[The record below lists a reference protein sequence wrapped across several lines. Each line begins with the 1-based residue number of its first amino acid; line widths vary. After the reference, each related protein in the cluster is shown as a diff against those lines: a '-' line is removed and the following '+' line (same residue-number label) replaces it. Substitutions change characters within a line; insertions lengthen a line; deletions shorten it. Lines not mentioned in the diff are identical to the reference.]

1 VIREFIRNRR
11 LEESLALS
19 VALLVVVLLG
29 ATMML
34 VHSSMATSLRTE
46 MEARGFA
53 IARSIGAV
61 ATPSLLAYN
70 YAALQIAA
78 EGASED
84 DGVVYV
90 VIHDKEGEV
99 AGFSGHAELTA
110 EARRPVRSPGSAQVQ
125 VHDKNG
131 FETVLELAMPVRVE
145 GVDEPWGMVRVG
157 LSYGPVTAELQRV
170 DLRLALV
177 GLALAL
183 MAVASGRWI
192 ARRIAAPLRRLAEG
206 TEALS
211 AGDTS
216 HRIPVTGPR
225 EIAELARSFN
235 VMMDRI
241 RDKAEESE
249 AFQRAL
255 EKLNSTLE
263 EQVNERTLALQASE
277 AQYKTL
283 VEHSPDSILIVQGG
297 RVRFVNRAFVET
309 FGVSEEEACS
319 EEFDLDRILDPSSAN
334 LARGRISAWERDE
347 RVTSIEVLGKDRS
360 GRVRH
365 LELRG
370 SRIEYRGSPS
380 AECLLVDRTEA
391 RRLRERLNEAEKL
404 RALGELAGGVAHDF
418 NNLLGAILGRVQLM
432 RRREFEDGTD
442 RELAIIE
449 KAAQDGRETVRRIQ
463 EFSRVRRDRQFTVV
477 DVGEVIRDSVEITRG
492 RWSDDSDRRNVRTCL
507 AVEIDGKPEVLGN
520 ASELREVFT
529 NLILNAV
536 DAMPQ
541 GGKLELTCRR
551 IGDRVVATVS
561 DGGVGMTDEIRR
573 HVFDPFFTTKGHS
586 GMGLGMSVV
595 YGIVTRHG
603 GAIEVE
609 TTLGEGTTFVVE
621 LPMAPA
627 HTEVRGGDG
636 AALPH
641 LVRPCRIL
649 VIDDEPE
656 IAELLEDILTGE
668 GHTVKTAVNGTDGVK
683 LAALSDY
690 DLVITDL
697 GMPDIS
703 GWEVAR
709 RIRGRSPDLPVV
721 LVTGWGATLDADEVR
736 GAGIAQV
743 VHKPFDVDEILQA
756 TSLVLG
762 SADSGVEGS
771 DGKPISGI

>member
-1 VIREFIRNRR
+1 M
-11 LEESLALS
+11 
-19 VALLVVVLLG
+19 LVVVLLG

-34 VHSSMATSLRTE
+34 VHSSLATSLRKE
-46 MEARGFA
+46 MEARGYA

-90 VIHDKEGEV
+90 IIHDKEGEV
-99 AGFSGHAELTA
+99 AGFSGHGELGA
-110 EARRPVRSPGSAQVQ
+110 AARPPVTSPGSVQ
-125 VHDKNG
+125 VDVRDDHG
-131 FETVLELAMPVRVE
+131 YESVLEIIVPVRVE
-145 GVDEPWGMVRVG
+145 GVEEPWGMVRVG
-157 LSYGPVTAELQRV
+157 LSYGPVAAELRRV

-183 MAVASGRWI
+183 AAVASGRWI
-192 ARRIAAPLRRLAEG
+192 ARKMTAPLRRLAEG

-216 HRIPVTGPR
+216 HRIPVTGPK

-255 EKLNSTLE
+255 EELNSTLE
-263 EQVNERTLALQASE
+263 EQVSERTRALQESE

-283 VEHSPDSILIVQGG
+283 VEHSPDSILIVQAGK
-297 RVRFVNRAFVET
+297 VRFVNKAFVET
-309 FGVSEEEACS
+309 FGISEDEACS
-319 EEFDLDRILDPSSAN
+319 DGFDLDRIFDPSSSAM
-334 LARGRISAWERDE
+334 ARGRIAAWERDE
-347 RVTSIEVLGKDRS
+347 PMTSIEVLGKDRS

-370 SRIEYRGSPS
+370 SKIDYRGSPS
-380 AECLLVDRTEA
+380 AECLLVDMTEA

-432 RRREFEDGTD
+432 RRDGYDEETD
-442 RELAIIE
+442 RQLAVVE
-449 KAAQDGRETVRRIQ
+449 KAATDGRETVRRIQ
-463 EFSRVRRDRQFTVV
+463 EFSRVRRDRPFTLV
-477 DVGEVIRDSVEITRG
+477 DLGEVIRDSVEMTRG
-492 RWSDDSDRRNVRTCL
+492 RWSDESDRRNVTTN
-507 AVEIDGKPEVLGN
+507 VEVKLDGTFEVLGN
-520 ASELREVFT
+520 APELREVFT
-529 NLILNAV
+529 NLILNAL

-541 GGKLELTCRR
+541 GGELELACRR
-551 IGDRVVATVS
+551 ACDSVLATVT
-561 DGGVGMTDEIRR
+561 DGGVGMTEEIRR

-603 GAIEVE
+603 GAIDVE
-609 TTLGEGTTFVVE
+609 TTLGKGTTFSVK
-621 LPMAPA
+621 LPAA
-627 HTEVRGGDG
+627 NEEARVRAADG
-636 AALPH
+636 MALPQ
-641 LVRPCRIL
+641 VVPPGRIL

-656 IAELLEDILTGE
+656 IAELLEDILTTE
-668 GHTVKTAVNGTDGVK
+668 GHSVQTAVNGTDGVK
-683 LAALSDY
+683 LAALCDY

-709 RIRGRSPDLPVV
+709 RIRGRSPEVPVV

-736 GAGIAQV
+736 QAGIAQV

-756 TSLVLG
+756 TSGAL
-762 SADSGVEGS
+762 AATRTGS
-771 DGKPISGI
+771 DASSGAGRPRPL

>member
-1 VIREFIRNRR
+1 VIRRLIQSRR
-11 LEESLALS
+11 LEQSLAIS
-19 VALLVVVLLG
+19 VAFLVVVLLG

-34 VHSSMATSLRTE
+34 VHSSLASSLRKE
-46 MEARGFA
+46 MKARGFA

-70 YAALQIAA
+70 YAALQIAT
-78 EGASED
+78 EGASKD
-84 DGVVYV
+84 GGVVYV
-90 VIHDKEGEV
+90 IIHDKEGEV
-99 AGFSGHAELTA
+99 AGFSGPAELVP
-110 EARRPVRSPGSAQVQ
+110 EARRPVTAPGSVQVE
-125 VHDKNG
+125 VHDKHG
-131 FETVLELAMPVRVE
+131 FESVLEFAMPVLVE

-157 LSYGPVTAELQRV
+157 LSYGPVAAELKRV
-170 DLRLALV
+170 DLRLALF

-183 MAVASGRWI
+183 VAVGSGRWI
-192 ARRIAAPLRRLAEG
+192 ARRITAPLRRLVEG

-211 AGDTS
+211 AGNTS

-235 VMMDRI
+235 FMMDRI

-249 AFQRAL
+249 EFQRAL
-255 EKLNSTLE
+255 EKLNATLE
-263 EQVNERTLALQASE
+263 EQVNERTLALQESE

-297 RVRFVNRAFVET
+297 AVRFVNRAFVET
-309 FGVSEEEACS
+309 FGISESEACS
-319 EEFDLDRILDPSSAN
+319 DAFDLDRIFDPPSAS
-334 LARGRISAWERDE
+334 LARGRIAAWEQDE
-347 RVTSIEVLGKDRS
+347 PATSIEVLGKDHA
-360 GRVRH
+360 GRIRH

-380 AECLLVDRTEA
+380 AECLLVDMTEA
-391 RRLRERLNEAEKL
+391 RRLRERLTEAEKL

-432 RRREFEDGTD
+432 RRREFEEGTD

-449 KAAQDGRETVRRIQ
+449 KAARDGRETVRRIQ

-492 RWSDDSDRRNVRTCL
+492 RWGDDSDRRNVSTRL
-507 AVEIDGKPEVLGN
+507 SVDVDGDPLVLGN

-541 GGKLELTCRR
+541 GGQLELGCRR
-551 IGDRVVATVS
+551 RVDRVVATVS
-561 DGGVGMTDEIRR
+561 DVGVGMTEEIRR

-603 GAIEVE
+603 GNIEVE
-609 TTLGEGTTFVVE
+609 TALGEGTTFIVD
-621 LPMAPA
+621 LPAAPGHA
-627 HTEVRGGDG
+627 EVRGGDG
-636 AALPH
+636 AAMPQ
-641 LVRPCRIL
+641 LVRPGKIL

-656 IAELLEDILTGE
+656 IAELLEEILTTA
-668 GHTVKTAVNGTDGVK
+668 GHTVNTAVNGNDGVK
-683 LAALSDY
+683 LASLSEY

-697 GMPDIS
+697 GMPDLS

-709 RIRGRSPDLPVV
+709 RIRGRSPELPVL
-721 LVTGWGATLDADEVR
+721 LVTGWGATLDADDVR
-736 GAGIAQV
+736 EAGIAQV
-743 VHKPFDVDEILQA
+743 VHKPFDIDEILQA
-756 TSLVLG
+756 TSLVL
-762 SADSGVEGS
+762 SREPSG
-771 DGKPISGI
+771 DGNPISGS

>member
-1 VIREFIRNRR
+1 VIRR
-11 LEESLALS
+11 LLRSRSLEQGLSLA
-19 VALLVVVLLG
+19 VALLVVALLG
-29 ATMML
+29 AAMLL
-34 VHSSMATSLRTE
+34 VHSSLATSLKKE

-84 DGVVYV
+84 GGVVYV
-90 VIHDKEGEV
+90 IIHDKEGEV
-99 AGFSGHAELTA
+99 AGFSGHAELTPK
-110 EARRPVRSPGSAQVQ
+110 ARRPVSAPGSVQ
-125 VHDKNG
+125 VEVNDKNG
-131 FETVLELAMPVRVE
+131 FESVLEFAMPVRVE

-157 LSYGPVTAELQRV
+157 LSYGPVAAELKRV
-170 DLRLALV
+170 DLRLALF

-183 MAVASGRWI
+183 VAVGSGRWL
-192 ARRIAAPLRRLAEG
+192 ARRITAPLRQLVAG

-241 RDKAEESE
+241 RDKAQESE
-249 AFQRAL
+249 DFQLAL

-263 EQVNERTLALQASE
+263 EQVNERTLALQESE

-283 VEHSPDSILIVQGG
+283 VEHSPDSILIVQGD

-309 FGVSEEEACS
+309 FGISEAEACS
-319 EEFDLDRILDPSSAN
+319 EEFDLDRIFDPSSAS
-334 LARGRISAWERDE
+334 LARGRIAAWEQDE
-347 RVTSIEVLGKDRS
+347 PATSIEVLGKDHE
-360 GRVRH
+360 GRIRH

-380 AECLLVDRTEA
+380 AECLLVDMTEA
-391 RRLRERLNEAEKL
+391 RRLRERLTEAEKL

-432 RRREFEDGTD
+432 RRREFEEGTD

-449 KAAQDGRETVRRIQ
+449 KAARDGRETVRRIQ
-463 EFSRVRRDRQFTVV
+463 EFSRVRRDREFTTV
-477 DVGEVIRDSVEITRG
+477 DVGDVIRDSVEITRG
-492 RWSDDSDRRNVRTCL
+492 RWSNDADRRNVSTRL
-507 AVEIDGKPEVLGN
+507 SVEVDGNPTVLGN

-529 NLILNAV
+529 NLILNAI

-541 GGKLELTCRR
+541 GGELKLRCRR
-551 IGDRVVATVS
+551 VNDRVVARVR
-561 DGGVGMTDEIRR
+561 DGGVGMTEEIRR

-603 GAIEVE
+603 GDIDVE
-609 TTLGEGTTFVVE
+609 TALGEGTTFVVD
-621 LPMAPA
+621 LPAAPA
-627 HTEVRGGDG
+627 DVEVRGGDG
-636 AALPH
+636 AALPD
-641 LVRPCRIL
+641 LVRPGRIL

-656 IAELLEDILTGE
+656 IAELLEEILAAE
-668 GHTVKTAVNGTDGVK
+668 GHTVNTAVNGSDGVK
-683 LAALSDY
+683 LAALSEY

-697 GMPDIS
+697 GMPDLS

-709 RIRGRSPDLPVV
+709 RIRGRSPELPVV
-721 LVTGWGATLDADEVR
+721 LVTGWGATLDADDVR
-736 GAGIAQV
+736 EAGIAEV
-743 VHKPFDVDEILQA
+743 VHKPFEIDEILRA
-756 TSLVLG
+756 TSRLLRG
-762 SADSGVEGS
+762 EGS
-771 DGKPISGI
+771 SDGEPVSGS

>member
-1 VIREFIRNRR
+1 VISKLIRNRR
-11 LEESLALS
+11 LEGSLALS

-29 ATMML
+29 ATMLL
-34 VHSSMATSLRTE
+34 VHSSLAASLRKE

-70 YAALQIAA
+70 YAALQIAT

-99 AGFSGHAELTA
+99 AGFSGHAQLTA
-110 EARRPVRSPGSAQVQ
+110 EARRPVSSPGSVQVQ
-125 VHDKNG
+125 VHDKDG

-157 LSYGPVTAELQRV
+157 LSYGPVAAELRRV
-170 DLRLALV
+170 DLRLALF
-177 GLALAL
+177 GLALGL
-183 MAVASGRWI
+183 VAVASGRWI
-192 ARRIAAPLRRLAEG
+192 ARRIAAPLRKLVEG

-225 EIAELARSFN
+225 EIADLAGSFN

-249 AFQRAL
+249 EFRRAL

-263 EQVNERTLALQASE
+263 DQVSERTLALQESE

-283 VEHSPDSILIVQGG
+283 VEHSPDSILIVQAG
-297 RVRFVNRAFVET
+297 RVRFVNKAFVET
-309 FGVSEEEACS
+309 FGVSEAEACS
-319 EEFDLDRILDPSSAN
+319 EGFELERIFDPSSAT
-334 LARGRISAWERDE
+334 LAQGRIAAWERDE
-347 RVTSIEVLGKDRS
+347 SVTSIEVLGKDRS

-370 SRIEYRGSPS
+370 SRIEYRGLPS
-380 AECLLVDRTEA
+380 AECLLVDMTEA

-432 RRREFEDGTD
+432 RRREFEEGTD

-463 EFSRVRRDRQFTVV
+463 EFSRVRRDREFTVV
-477 DVGEVIRDSVEITRG
+477 DLGEVVRDSVEITRG
-492 RWSDDSDRRNVRTCL
+492 RWSDDSDRRNVSTRL
-507 AVEIDGKPEVLGN
+507 GVKVDGTPRVLGN
-520 ASELREVFT
+520 GSELREVFT

-541 GGKLELTCRR
+541 GGKLELTCQR
-551 IGDRVVATVS
+551 IDDRVVATVS
-561 DGGVGMTDEIRR
+561 DGGVGMTEEIRR

-603 GAIEVE
+603 GSIEVE

-621 LPMAPA
+621 LPVAPA
-627 HTEVRGGDG
+627 HAVVQGGDG

-641 LVRPCRIL
+641 LVRPGRIL

-656 IAELLEDILTGE
+656 IAELLEDILSTE
-668 GHTVKTAVNGTDGVK
+668 GHSVKTAVTGTDGVK

-697 GMPDIS
+697 GMPDLS

-709 RIRGRSPDLPVV
+709 RIRRRSPELPVV
-721 LVTGWGATLDADEVR
+721 MVTGWGATLDAEEVR
-736 GAGIAQV
+736 QAGIAHV
-743 VHKPFDVDEILQA
+743 VHKPFDVDEILQTTARVLECDDPGAREPDGEA
-756 TSLVLG
+756 TPG
-762 SADSGVEGS
+762 A
-771 DGKPISGI
+771 